1 MLVQLSPLRPEI
13 AALGFTGQPYAV
25 AFQIDRA
32 TGELHVH
39 AGISRIARRAGGRLF
54 AIDPGLYKNRL
65 KEISRACERDYGLT
79 IVSSERKPGD
89 RAHAAGRNEF
99 EESRRLGT
107 DVRAIRNAIL
117 DCSETSDSG
126 RALKAALDAQGF
138 ELATGDRRD
147 CFVVVDQAAGH
158 HALTKKLTG
167 LTLAQIR
174 QRLRDLDRAQLP
186 SVDQAKIR
194 QRARLAQDTAAES
207 SSRFFPRGSDGGKAR
222 AKGRRD
228 AGGLG
233 GIISTRTSDTR
244 THGAADQGAAAV
256 SAIGSITDQPH
267 PQPMAWSSG
276 SDHARTGAGN
286 GIAAPPGCRCRMAWR
301 RQGSTAARVNGSQY
315 GQLLHNF
322 SGGAGSSN
330 GSEMAY
336 SFGIFRA
343 ATSSDWGCNGAKPLA
358 K

>member
-1 MLVQLSPLRPEI
+1 LLVQLSPLRPEI

-117 DCSETSDSG
+117 DCFETSDSG

-194 QRARLAQDTAAES
+194 QRARLAQDTAADPARDF
-207 SSRFFPRGSDGGKAR
+207 SRAAATAAKPAQKATETREASAALSAPGQATPALTAPQIRAPPLFRRLARSLTSRTRSLWRGAAAAITRGLAQATELPRRPVAGVGWLGDGKAR
-222 AKGRRD
+222 R
-228 AGGLG
+228 
-233 GIISTRTSDTR
+233 
-244 THGAADQGAAAV
+244 
-256 SAIGSITDQPH
+256 P
-267 PQPMAWSSG
+267 
-276 SDHARTGAGN
+276 
-286 GIAAPPGCRCRMAWR
+286 
-301 RQGSTAARVNGSQY
+301 
-315 GQLLHNF
+315 
-322 SGGAGSSN
+322 
-330 GSEMAY
+330 
-336 SFGIFRA
+336 RA
-343 ATSSDWGCNGAKPLA
+343 
-358 K
+358 